1 MNKNNDIALDT
12 LNEHPVA
19 DFIRTDRLPW
29 IFCSGCM
36 IGSEI
41 QLTARAIKD
50 LVEEG
55 QINKNEVV
63 VVSGIGCSGRGS
75 GYFNTDGF
83 HSTHGRAIPAAT
95 GIKMSNPKLKVI
107 VFSGDGDL
115 FAIGGNHIIHAA
127 RRNIDITVICV
138 NNHNYGM
145 TGGQFGP
152 TTPVEGFTT
161 TTPYGNVVEH
171 PFNLASLTGMAG
183 ATYVSR
189 YAAIHTKE
197 IIASV
202 KKAIL
207 HPGFSFI
214 EIISPCPTYYGKLNS
229 KKVVKEM
236 VDQLREIS
244 KIKDGTPVHEAFVD
258 YKNKEIVCGEF
269 IEVIKT
275 EYIQTLADLR
285 HKVIADK
292 KNKPKPVS
300 APIKQVTYT
309 DKSSEKK
316 FRFDILLAGM
326 GGQGLVT
333 SGSILAQACILYE
346 GMNATQS
353 QNYGPESRGGLS
365 YSEVIISNKAIH
377 YPKTIKHP
385 YILVT
390 LTEESFKKMAHHLVG
405 TEYLLVDPDLLRKI
419 DITQYEQN
427 KQLKIFEVN
436 LTREAETLG
445 NKVVANIIVLG
456 FICKIMDINSD
467 SVKKAIASHFK
478 SKEKLI
484 PLNHKAFDRGQE
496 IFEEMSK
503 AKSENEAVQTV
514 H

>member
-1 MNKNNDIALDT
+1 MNKNNSTIET
-12 LNEHPVA
+12 LNEHPVG
-19 DFIRTDRLPW
+19 DLIRTDRLPW
-29 IFCSGCM
+29 IFCSGCL

-50 LVEEG
+50 LIEEEKIR
-55 QINKNEVV
+55 QQDVV

-83 HSTHGRAIPAAT
+83 HSTHGRPIPAAT

-127 RRNIDITVICV
+127 RRNMDLTVICV

-152 TTPVEGFTT
+152 TTPVDGFTT

-171 PFNLASLTGMAG
+171 PFNLSSLTGIAG

-202 KKAIL
+202 KKAIM
-207 HPGFSFI
+207 HPGFSFV
-214 EIISPCPTYYGKLNS
+214 EIISPCPTYYGKLNNM
-229 KKVVKEM
+229 KVVKEM
-236 VDQLREIS
+236 AEQLR
-244 KIKDGTPVHEAFVD
+244 KIAKIQDGTPVHEAYID
-258 YKNKEIVCGEF
+258 YQKGIICGEF
-269 IEVIKT
+269 IDTIKP
-275 EYIQTLADLR
+275 EYNRTLAALR
-285 HKVIADK
+285 EKVISEK
-292 KNKPKPVS
+292 QKKPKVAVPPV
-300 APIKQVTYT
+300 KQLVYT
-309 DKSSEKK
+309 DKTSKET
-316 FRFDILLAGM
+316 FRYDVMLAGM

-333 SGSILAQACILYE
+333 SGTILAKACILYE

-365 YSEVIISNKAIH
+365 YSEVIVSNRSIN
-377 YPKTIKHP
+377 YPKTIKNP

-390 LTEESFKKMAHHLVG
+390 LTEESFKKMEHHLIG
-405 TEYLLVDPDLLRKI
+405 TEYLIVDPDLIKRI
-419 DITQYEQN
+419 DLAPHLKN
-427 KQLKIFEVN
+427 KQLKIYEVN
-436 LTREAETLG
+436 FTKEAELLG

-456 FICKIMDINSD
+456 FISKIMNINPD
-467 SVKKAIASHFK
+467 SVKKAIADQFK

-484 PLNHKAFDRGQE
+484 PLNHKAFDRGQQ

-503 AKSENEAVQTV
+503 SKKKSEPIQTV

>member
-1 MNKNNDIALDT
+1 MNKT
-12 LNEHPVA
+12 LSEAELKLRKHPVA
-19 DFIRTDRLPW
+19 DYLRTDRIPW

-50 LVEEG
+50 LVDEG
-55 QINKNEVV
+55 KVEKQNVV

-83 HSTHGRAIPAAT
+83 HSTHGRGIPAAV
-95 GIKMSNPKLKVI
+95 GVKMSNPKLKVI

-145 TGGQFGP
+145 TGGQGGP
-152 TTPVEGFTT
+152 TTPIDSFST
-161 TTPYGNVVEH
+161 TTPYGNIVEH
-171 PFNLASLTGMAG
+171 PFNLVSLTANAG

-214 EIISPCPTYYGKLNS
+214 EIISPCPTYYGKLNNM
-229 KKVVKEM
+229 KIVKAM
-236 VDQLREIS
+236 AMQLQKIA
-244 KIKDGTPVHEAFVD
+244 KIKDKTPPHEAFIE
-258 YKNKEIVCGEF
+258 YNKEIVCGEF
-269 IEVIKT
+269 VETIKS
-275 EYIQTLADLR
+275 EYTSSLVSLR
-285 HKVIADK
+285 EKVVADK
-292 KNKPKPVS
+292 LNKQKDNSSPIQQLVYTQKSPK
-300 APIKQVTYT
+300 
-309 DKSSEKK
+309 KS
-316 FRFDILLAGM
+316 FRHEILLAGM

-333 SGSILAQACILYE
+333 SGSILAQSSILYE
-346 GMNATQS
+346 GINATQS

-365 YSEVIISNKAIH
+365 YSEVILSNKTIH

-390 LTEESFKKMAHHLVG
+390 LSEESFYKMTHHLTG
-405 TEYLLVDPDLLRKI
+405 TEYLILDPELLKNINLEPYRKH
-419 DITQYEQN
+419 N
-427 KQLKIFEVN
+427 QLKIFEVN
-436 LTREAETLG
+436 FTREAEALG

-456 FICKIMDINSD
+456 FICKILNSNPE
-467 SVKKAIASHFK
+467 SVKRAIADQFK
-478 SKEKLI
+478 SKAKLI
-484 PLNHKAFDRGQE
+484 PLNHKAFDRGQQLYDE
-496 IFEEMSK
+496 LELKKTINIQ
-503 AKSENEAVQTV
+503 AK
-514 H
+514 

>member
-1 MNKNNDIALDT
+1 MNKNTFEIET
-12 LNEHPVA
+12 LNEHPLA
-19 DFIRTDRLPW
+19 DFIRTDRIPW

-50 LVEEG
+50 LVDEG
-55 QINKNEVV
+55 QVNKNEVV

-152 TTPVEGFTT
+152 TTPVDGFTT

-214 EIISPCPTYYGKLNS
+214 EIISPCPTYFGKLNN

-236 VDQLREIS
+236 VEQLREIA
-244 KIKDGTPVHEAFVD
+244 KIKDGTPVHEAYLD
-258 YKNKEIVCGEF
+258 YKKEIICGEF
-269 IEVIKT
+269 VEIIKP
-275 EYIQTLADLR
+275 EYTRTLADLR
-285 HKVIADK
+285 ERVIGEK
-292 KNKPKPVS
+292 KKKPKVTA
-300 APIKQVTYT
+300 APIKQVVYT
-309 DKSSEKK
+309 DKSSEEK
-316 FRFDILLAGM
+316 FRFEILLAGM

-333 SGSILAQACILYE
+333 SGTILAQACILYE
-346 GMNATQS
+346 GINATQS

-377 YPKTIKHP
+377 YPKTIKNP

-390 LTEESFKKMAHHLVG
+390 LTEESFKKMAHHLSG
-405 TEYLLVDPDLLRKI
+405 TEYLILDPDLLRKI
-419 DITQYEQN
+419 DLGPYRKN

-436 LTREAETLG
+436 FTKEAETLG
-445 NKVVANIIVLG
+445 NKIVANIVVLG
-456 FICKIMDINSD
+456 FISKIMNINPD
-467 SVKKAIASHFK
+467 SIKKAIVDQFK

-484 PLNHKAFDRGQE
+484 PLNHKAFDRGEQ
-496 IFEEMSK
+496 IFEEMSEEK
-503 AKSENEAVQTV
+503 ALNVNIAK
-514 H
+514 

>member
-1 MNKNNDIALDT
+1 MNKYTNNDLNT

-41 QLTARAIKD
+41 QLTARAIKE
-50 LVEEG
+50 LVDEG

-83 HSTHGRAIPAAT
+83 HSTHGRGIPAAT

-115 FAIGGNHIIHAA
+115 FAIGGNHVIHAA
-127 RRNIDITVICV
+127 RRNIDLTVICV

-152 TTPVEGFTT
+152 TTPVDGFTT

-171 PFNLASLTGMAG
+171 PFNLASLTATAG

-189 YAAIHTKE
+189 YVAIHTKE

-202 KKAIL
+202 KKAIM
-207 HPGFSFI
+207 HPGFAFV

-229 KKVVKEM
+229 QKEVKIM
-236 VDQLREIS
+236 VDNLN
-244 KIKDGTPVHEAFVD
+244 KIAVIRDKTPVLEAHVD
-258 YKNKEIVCGEF
+258 YQKEIVCGEF
-269 IEVIKT
+269 VEEIKT
-275 EYIQTLADLR
+275 EYIQTLANLR
-285 HKVIADK
+285 TKVINDK
-292 KNKPKPVS
+292 KSKPKPEVS
-300 APIKQVTYT
+300 EIKQVVYT
-309 DKSSEKK
+309 DKKSKET
-316 FRFDILLAGM
+316 FRYEIMLAGM

-346 GMNATQS
+346 GQNATQS

-365 YSEVIISNKAIH
+365 YSEVIIANKTIY
-377 YPKTIKHP
+377 YPKTIKNP
-385 YILVT
+385 FILVC
-390 LTEESFKKMAHHLVG
+390 LSEESFKKMEHHLVG
-405 TEYLLVDPDLLRKI
+405 TEYLVVDPDLLKKI
-419 DITQYEQN
+419 DLTPYRKN
-427 KQLKIFEVN
+427 KQLNIYEVN
-436 LTREAETLG
+436 FTREAESLG
-445 NKVVANIIVLG
+445 NKIVANIIVLG
-456 FICKIMDINSD
+456 FISKIMNVNPD
-467 SVKKAIASHFK
+467 SVKKAISDQFK

-484 PLNHKAFDRGQE
+484 PLNHKAFDRGE
-496 IFEEMSK
+496 ELYEEMSS
-503 AKSENEAVQTV
+503 AKKEHETVQTV